1 MKAQQQEVLSVDE
14 LATFLRV
21 PKSTIYALVKQRRI
35 PSQKV
40 GRYWRFRKE
49 SIERWL
55 ENQPRSTFD
64 NSGGNE
70 GFPHEKIAP

>member
-21 PKSTIYALVKQRRI
+21 AKSTVYALVKQRRI

-40 GRYWRFRKE
+40 GRYWRFRKQA
-49 SIERWL
+49 IERWL
-55 ENQPRSTFD
+55 ENQRPLSFD
-64 NSGGNE
+64 DSAE
-70 GFPHEKIAP
+70 EAEIQH